1 MQKLGQGYAHT
12 AANGHTNHHSVGGR
26 THPNQ
31 GEGRTAQG
39 TGQRRREDD
48 KQGGGIVPDVGMTA
62 LISKLFCGGRQS
74 FWEGG
79 RVSIGEGGRVVRVQ
93 TSNENR

>member
-1 MQKLGQGYAHT
+1 M
-12 AANGHTNHHSVGGR
+12 R
-26 THPNQ
+26 
-31 GEGRTAQG
+31 
-39 TGQRRREDD
+39 
-48 KQGGGIVPDVGMTA
+48 GGIVPYVGMTA